1 MQHMD
6 VPDDH
11 PIKRGGVGSL
21 HCSFGPL
28 AGYVAGETFPERL
41 GASPFPDG
49 GSRDGRGLP
58 RGGGHGRKRRK
69 KKQGQ
74 GGRGFLEQRCMRRVF
89 GKVNEIDCGC
99 CRSPIRRHGS
109 HVGRDGW
116 MKKNCGSERRGG
128 SVRRQ
133 RRQDQR
139 HSRVRRRLDVRRE
152 SPWPLCYRW
161 TRDAAYFFFLPHFY
175 QSLLEVSAGTL
186 NRKTFLS
193 SMET

>member
-1 MQHMD
+1 MQHMV

-11 PIKRGGVGSL
+11 PIKRGGSGLIALFVWASGWLRGRRNLPGEAWGGLLFLMVDRETVGD
-21 HCSFGPL
+21 CR
-28 AGYVAGETFPERL
+28 AGEVMGERE
-41 GASPFPDG
+41 G
-49 GSRDGRGLP
+49 
-58 RGGGHGRKRRK
+58 K

-116 MKKNCGSERRGG
+116 MKKKCGSERRGG

-161 TRDAAYFFFLPHFY
+161 TRDAAYFFFFAPTLPVPF
-175 QSLLEVSAGTL
+175 A
-186 NRKTFLS
+186 S
-193 SMET
+193 SCGNSE